1 MMQLTESSAAPTADL
16 HQIPWYGCF
25 GIKPLALR
33 AIEAGLVCRSDLAL
47 VCSPVELELLQSRYQ
62 VPACKL
68 QLAPFFVDLPDGET
82 PPFSAR
88 QHFMTI
94 GNFRFGG
101 VVIAAG
107 PMTLVF
113 YCVSFH

>member
-1 MMQLTESSAAPTADL
+1 M
-16 HQIPWYGCF
+16 
-25 GIKPLALR
+25 
-33 AIEAGLVCRSDLAL
+33 
-47 VCSPVELELLQSRYQ
+47 LQSRYQ

-94 GNFRFGG
+94 GNFRCGR
-101 VVIAAG
+101 VMTAAG
-107 PMTLVF
+107 PITQVL
-113 YCVSFH
+113 YCVSFD